1 MHLVQAVL
9 RRIQSLRN
17 NALFFVNNRRQRT
30 NATPKCFAK
39 ERACLKLSAVLS
51 ALARTAIG
59 ANEHRGSLATSA
71 AENGLSSSK
80 KHFGKGCSLICS
92 SPAGSHMKTSPG
104 SEPSE
109 KVEEN

>member
-1 MHLVQAVL
+1 MRTAKVHLVQAVL

-17 NALFFVNNRRQRT
+17 NALFFVSGRRQRT
-30 NATPKCFAK
+30 KCFAK

-80 KHFGKGCSLICS
+80 KHFGKRVQPHHLFQ
-92 SPAGSHMKTSPG
+92 
-104 SEPSE
+104 PSRVTL
-109 KVEEN
+109 KITRK